1 MKLSDLIHYR
11 NNLVTNTN
19 REYRWTLDNYI
30 DLQLRN
36 VRHDVSVRNEFE
48 HLLETSCGQVHQS
61 LQQLESTLHTV
72 IRGVNDL
79 IARVEPDYFVRS
91 YRWYTQESSFETVD
105 YILNRRLQVPETE
118 LEGLK
123 HCIKNLSDWR
133 YPALCIRP
141 GKEEHIRWLVPCHP
155 LYMVDTDHELLRPAL
170 EQFNPKYQRHL
181 RAYAVKEQQTS
192 LFDFIPDGQLGL
204 VYAYY
209 FFNFRPLE
217 VIRQY
222 LVELYHKLR
231 PGGSLVFTFNNCDLS
246 YGVKLSESSFCC
258 YTPGG
263 MLENLAQSLGYQH
276 VRTENTSTGLFWMHL
291 TKPGEFNTL
300 RGGQT
305 LAKIIPKTLG

>member
-61 LQQLESTLHTV
+61 LQQLESTLDTV

-291 TKPGEFNTL
+291 TKPGDFNTL